1 MPLVQE
7 LLGYREIG
15 VMKKSPVKHKP
26 AAAKRAGG
34 ASGSGKTSRSGKGKA
49 MREEDVQN
57 SNDEHIDQDL
67 PGYPHHPAR
76 TIHNGSAGAFD
87 ATEHSHDEDDEDQDN
102 DDFAMDR

>member
-1 MPLVQE
+1 MQE
-7 LLGYREIG
+7 LLGYGKTG

-26 AAAKRAGG
+26 TAARRTGK
-34 ASGSGKTSRSGKGKA
+34 ASDPGKSGKGQKGEA
-49 MREEDVQN
+49 MREEDVQD